1 MNQPAAHP
9 FLTRWT
15 NRILIGLF
23 MALIWLPTVDT
34 FFHFDHARQP
44 NERRLL
50 AAFPKLTS
58 GVDGLRKYLAGL
70 DAYFSDH
77 FGCRKLL
84 VSWNNKLKWKLFHD
98 FNIRSVLI
106 GHDGWFFFAGDQ
118 MVEHESGA
126 LQFTPE
132 QLRYWQALL
141 ERRRDWLAQRGIKF
155 LFVIAPDKASV
166 YPNELPSWMPKAHPE
181 TKLDQFVA
189 HMRMRS
195 TVEVLDL
202 RGPLRA
208 ARQTAPTYPKTD
220 THWNF
225 FGSFIGYQEIIKA
238 LSRQLPGLTPLPLDA
253 FEQKKELRPGGNE
266 TTYLGISAIESNAVV
281 FTPKS
286 GLPPLHLTVQQLT
299 ATSLDTDPA
308 FTTNPQGTGSLIVFR
323 DCFSTWL
330 EGFLGYNFAK
340 VTYLWQYDL
349 DAARIKREKPTVV
362 IVEMYEQHFNVSDPK
377 DLMRKD
383 ALP

>member
-1 MNQPAAHP
+1 MSQADAIPV
-9 FLTRWT
+9 LTRWT

-23 MALIWLPTVDT
+23 VALLWLPTADT
-34 FFHFDHARQP
+34 FFHFDHAHQP
-44 NERRLL
+44 NEKRLL
-50 AAFPKLTS
+50 AAPPKLTP

-70 DAYFSDH
+70 DAYFGDH
-77 FGCRKLL
+77 FGCRKVL

-98 FNIRSVLI
+98 FSTRGALI

-126 LQFTPE
+126 LEFTPQ
-132 QLRYWQALL
+132 QLRDWQALL
-141 ERRRDWLAQRGIKF
+141 ERRRDWLAQHDIQF

-166 YPNELPSWMPKAHPE
+166 YSDKLPAWMPKAHPA

-189 HMRMRS
+189 FMQSHS
-195 TVEVLDL
+195 TVQVLDL
-202 RGPLRA
+202 RGPLGA
-208 ARQTAPTYPKTD
+208 ARQIAPTYLKTD
-220 THWNF
+220 THWNL

-253 FEQKKELRPGGNE
+253 FEQKNELRPGGNE
-266 TTYLGISAIESNAVV
+266 TTYLGISATESNAVV
-281 FTPKS
+281 FTPKT
-286 GLPPLHLTVQQLT
+286 GLPPLKTTVLQMT
-299 ATSLDTDPA
+299 TRPLDTDPVV
-308 FTTNPQGTGSLIVFR
+308 TTNPQGTGSLFVFR
-323 DCFSTWL
+323 DSFSTTL

-349 DAARIKREKPTVV
+349 DAKRIEREKPNAVM
-362 IVEMYEQHFNVSDPK
+362 VEMYEQHFDVTDPK

>member
-1 MNQPAAHP
+1 MTQAAANP
-9 FLTRWT
+9 VLTRWT

-23 MALIWLPTVDT
+23 MVFIWLPTVDT

-44 NERRLL
+44 TEKRLL

-98 FNIRSVLI
+98 FSTHGTLI
-106 GHDGWFFFAGDQ
+106 GRDGWFFFAGDQ
-118 MVEHESGA
+118 MVEHQCGA

-132 QLRYWQALL
+132 QLRDWQDLL
-141 ERRRDWLAQRGIKF
+141 ERRRDWLAQRDIKF
-155 LFVIAPDKASV
+155 LFVVAPDKASV
-166 YPNELPSWMPKAHPE
+166 YPDELPSWMPQTHPA
-181 TKLDQFVA
+181 TKIDQFVA
-189 HMRMRS
+189 YMKAHS

-208 ARQTAPTYPKTD
+208 ARRTAPTYFKTD
-220 THWNF
+220 THWNL

-238 LSRQLPGLTPLPLDA
+238 LACQLPGLTSLPLDA
-253 FEQKKELRPGGNE
+253 FEQKKVLRPGGNE
-266 TTYLGISAIESNAVV
+266 TTYLGTSATESNAVV
-281 FTPKS
+281 FTPKV
-286 GLPPLHLTVQQLT
+286 GLPPLQMT
-299 ATSLDTDPA
+299 ANPLDLAYEAPA
-308 FTTNPQGTGSLIVFR
+308 FTTNAQASGSLIVFR
-323 DCFSTWL
+323 DSFGNAL

-349 DAARIKREKPTVV
+349 DTARIEREKPNAV
-362 IVEMYEQHFNVSDPK
+362 IVEMYEQHFDVTDPK
-377 DLMRKD
+377 DLMHRE